1 MVSGAGTLPP
11 RPSSGHK
18 EGVWV
23 GEGELLVSPSPLLPA
38 ALIPLGIL
46 GSVQY
51 TFSSLPLVTG
61 EFLELDLNVSAWA
74 SGQGGSPLPTGRG
87 MRESPLGLLLKLWEA
102 TIE

>member
-1 MVSGAGTLPP
+1 M
-11 RPSSGHK
+11 
-18 EGVWV
+18 
-23 GEGELLVSPSPLLPA
+23 PA

-74 SGQGGSPLPTGRG
+74 LEEEEVALSLQAGVAVNVPQGFC
-87 MRESPLGLLLKLWEA
+87 
-102 TIE
+102 

>member
-11 RPSSGHK
+11 RPRSGHK

-74 SGQGGSPLPTGRG
+74 SGQGGVPSPHRQRYEG
-87 MRESPLGLLLKLWEA
+87 ESSRAATEALGSNN
-102 TIE
+102 

>member
-1 MVSGAGTLPP
+1 MTPP
-11 RPSSGHK
+11 
-18 EGVWV
+18 
-23 GEGELLVSPSPLLPA
+23 LPA

-74 SGQGGSPLPTGRG
+74 WVGEVAYRLRC
-87 MRESPLGLLLKLWEA
+87 E
-102 TIE
+102 

>member
-1 MVSGAGTLPP
+1 MLALSMVSGARTLLPTPLRSQRRCLGGWVELPVTPP
-11 RPSSGHK
+11 
-18 EGVWV
+18 
-23 GEGELLVSPSPLLPA
+23 LPA

-74 SGQGGSPLPTGRG
+74 RVGEVAFSIQA
-87 MRESPLGLLLKLWEA
+87 EV
-102 TIE
+102 

>member
-1 MVSGAGTLPP
+1 MTPP
-11 RPSSGHK
+11 
-18 EGVWV
+18 
-23 GEGELLVSPSPLLPA
+23 LPA

-74 SGQGGSPLPTGRG
+74 RVGEVAFSIQA
-87 MRESPLGLLLKLWEA
+87 EV
-102 TIE
+102 